1 MTRRVASFAV
11 LLAFVLGAQLNAQER
26 LAVSGYVE
34 LGTMQLAAAQTFD
47 AVFGSH
53 RASLAGGGGQ
63 LSNIWRGLFVD
74 IGFSSLSKNGER
86 VSLNGV
92 DVVPLGVP
100 LTVRMRHLD
109 VAAGWRHAFGRLI
122 PYAAAGMARVTYIES
137 DPSEPVDLVITQKGP
152 VVVAGLDVSIMS
164 WVRVGAELRGRRIRG
179 ILGASGASA
188 HFGEHSAGGVSTAMR
203 LSVGR

>member
-1 MTRRVASFAV
+1 MTPRVASITL
-11 LLAFVLGAQLNAQER
+11 LLACVLSAQLRAQER

-53 RASLAGGGGQ
+53 RASIVGGGGQ

-74 IGFSSLSKNGER
+74 IGLSAISKNGER
-86 VSLNGV
+86 VSLNGG
-92 DVVPLGVP
+92 DVVALGVP

-109 VAAGWRHAFGRLI
+109 VAAGWRHAFGRLT
-122 PYAAAGMARVTYIES
+122 PYASAGMAHVTYIES
-137 DPSEPVDLVITQKGP
+137 DPSEPVDLVNTQTGP
-152 VVVAGLDVSIMS
+152 LVVAGLDVSIMS
-164 WVRVGAELRGRRIRG
+164 WVRIGAELRGRRVRG

-188 HFGEHSAGGVSTAMR
+188 HFGERSAGGVSTAMR